1 MRSLHGL
8 LTGKVGL
15 VIGVANEQSIA
26 AGCAHAFRQ
35 AGAAWQNAG
44 GRATCDRRREE
55 GMTDSLIPSGF
66 TAVMA
71 RRRDPPDTLDFYPTP
86 PWATRALLKFALG
99 SFDLRDQTA
108 WDPAAGEGHMAE
120 VLRESFRQVHASDVH
135 DYGCGYQVGSYIGQG
150 ADKAEPPWAP
160 DWVIT
165 NPPFNLAL
173 EFALRAIPE
182 AKIGVALLLRTA
194 WIEGEERY
202 RRIFGQIP
210 PTAVWQFAERVPM
223 TKGAWDPAASTATA
237 YAWFVWRHPVGAGT
251 GLHWIPPGQRE
262 ALTRPDDIGR
272 FAVRRPASP
281 APLFEG
287 EA

>member
-1 MRSLHGL
+1 
-8 LTGKVGL
+8 
-15 VIGVANEQSIA
+15 
-26 AGCAHAFRQ
+26 
-35 AGAAWQNAG
+35 
-44 GRATCDRRREE
+44 
-55 GMTDSLIPSGF
+55 
-66 TAVMA
+66 
-71 RRRDPPDTLDFYPTP
+71 
-86 PWATRALLKFALG
+86 
-99 SFDLRDQTA
+99 
-108 WDPAAGEGHMAE
+108 MAE
-120 VLRESFRQVHASDVH
+120 VLRESFRQAHASDVH

-182 AKIGVALLLRTA
+182 AEIGVALLLRTA

-202 RRIFGQIP
+202 RRIFGEIP

-262 ALTRPDDIGR
+262 ALTRPDDIRR